1 MNLVTILGE
10 FMKIK
15 KRQLFDLLIYAF
27 FALFLI
33 FDLFWCLDINGNSYF
48 VIASFIPVLG
58 LCTVAF
64 VKSHG
69 FLTIDQML
77 YVFVFVFCYYTPL
90 HQYVENT
97 NIHDFS
103 KYSDVDYLLA
113 NFIVL
118 LFLGIY
124 LIIRKYG
131 KRTIKFDTFKL
142 EIRVSTN
149 SLCILCLISIASII
163 WLQQNH
169 ALFSLTDTSDYNA
182 GDSLSIV
189 IVKIVRF
196 FPISALLLSLMSIK
210 DKTITGN
217 RKLNA
222 ILLVIIC
229 TICVIIFFPI
239 NGTLSRYL
247 LFGTYLMVLH
257 TLFERNLHKSMIV
270 LAAFIGFALIF
281 LAFNFFKYNSF
292 LNISEFTLGGFDASF
307 IDYDAYQML
316 MQSFHYVSDYGLLW
330 GMNIL
335 TALGC
340 VIPRS
345 IWLGKFDPTGALL
358 ADSYGASF
366 NNLSCPIFAEFYLA
380 FGILGV
386 VTFSIL
392 FAKLINLIESVNRTR
407 NPFFRALYSIS
418 VGMIIPFARGALLPM
433 TSFWVCLVISLVM
446 CSFICVICTN
456 SKKVYPN

>member
-1 MNLVTILGE
+1 MR
-10 FMKIK
+10 IK
-15 KRQLFDLLIYAF
+15 KKQLIDFVIYTAF
-27 FALFLI
+27 AVFTV
-33 FDLFWCLDINGNSYF
+33 FDLFQCIDANNNSF
-48 VIASFIPVLG
+48 LVIASFFPILG
-58 LCTVAF
+58 LCIGAF
-64 VKSHG
+64 IKSKG

-90 HQYVENT
+90 HQYVADA
-97 NIHDFS
+97 NIHGFS
-103 KYSDVDYLLA
+103 RYSDADYLFA
-113 NFIVL
+113 NFIIL

-131 KRTIKFDTFKL
+131 KQKIKFSTFNLK
-142 EIRVSTN
+142 IAVNTN
-149 SLCILCLISIASII
+149 ALCILCLISIASII
-163 WLQQNH
+163 WLQLNH
-169 ALFSLTDTSDYNA
+169 ALFSLSDTSDYNA
-182 GDSLSIV
+182 GDSLGIV

-196 FPISALLLSLMSIK
+196 LPISALLLSLMSIK
-210 DKTITGN
+210 DNTISGS
-217 RKLNA
+217 RRINA
-222 ILLVIIC
+222 ILLAMITIIC
-229 TICVIIFFPI
+229 IVIFFPI

-257 TLFERNLHKSMIV
+257 TLCEYNSHKSLIV
-270 LAAFIGFALIF
+270 LTAFLGFALIF
-281 LAFNFFKYNSF
+281 PAFNFFKYNSIS
-292 LNISEFTLGGFDASF
+292 NIGEFELGGFDASF

-340 VIPRS
+340 IVPRS
-345 IWLGKFDPTGALL
+345 IWRGKLNPSGALL

-386 VTFSIL
+386 IVFSIM
-392 FAKLINLIESVNRTR
+392 FAKLINIIESGNKT
-407 NPFFRALYSIS
+407 NNSFLRALYSVS
-418 VGMIIPFARGALLPM
+418 VGMIIPFARGAMLPM

-446 CSFICVICTN
+446 CSFFCALCMRYR
-456 SKKVYPN
+456 K

>member
-1 MNLVTILGE
+1 MNLATLSGE

-15 KRQLFDLLIYAF
+15 KKQLIDCAIYIVFALFVLFDLFQCIVINNNS
-27 FALFLI
+27 FLVI
-33 FDLFWCLDINGNSYF
+33 VSF
-48 VIASFIPVLG
+48 VPILG

-64 VKSHG
+64 VKSKG

-97 NIHDFS
+97 NIHQFS
-103 KYSDVDYLLA
+103 RYSDMDYLFA
-113 NFIVL
+113 NFIIL
-118 LFLGIY
+118 MFFGIY

-131 KRTIKFDTFKL
+131 KPS
-142 EIRVSTN
+142 IRINAFRLKIMVNTN
-149 SLCILCLISIASII
+149 SLWFLCLISIASIM
-163 WLQQNH
+163 WLQLNH
-169 ALFSLTDTSDYNA
+169 ALFSLTETSDYNA
-182 GDSLSIV
+182 EDSISIV

-196 FPISALLLSLMSIK
+196 LPVSALLLTLMSIK

-217 RKLNA
+217 RKLNT

-229 TICVIIFFPI
+229 IACIIIFFPI

-257 TLFERNLHKSMIV
+257 TLCERNSHKSLIIMT
-270 LAAFIGFALIF
+270 AFFGFALIF
-281 LAFNFFKYNSF
+281 PAFNFFKYNSF
-292 LNISEFTLGGFDASF
+292 SNIGEFKLGGFDASF

-316 MQSFHYVSDYGLLW
+316 MQSFQYVSDYGVLW

-340 VIPRS
+340 IIPRS
-345 IWLGKFDPTGALL
+345 IWKGKLDPTGALL

-386 VTFSIL
+386 VIFSIL
-392 FAKLINLIESVNRTR
+392 FAKLINLIESGNKAS
-407 NPFFRALYSIS
+407 NSFLRALYSVS
-418 VGMIIPFARGALLPM
+418 VGMIIPFARGAMLPM
-433 TSFWVCLVISLVM
+433 TSFWVCLVVSLVI
-446 CSFICVICTN
+446 CSIICMIFTSN
-456 SKKVYPN
+456 RRMLR